1 MTHSFRRRDSAEP
14 APNGRSGFTMVE
26 VIVASVILGAA
37 LLAMAGFTIRYQ
49 QVDSGAR
56 ILNRA
61 QQASNERLEAVRT
74 AQPYA
79 SLDTMARTESTVPG
93 YPGYVRVTAITRVG
107 GSVADT
113 VDYKI
118 ITVRTLTPGVARW
131 ATKTSIVGAF

>member
-1 MTHSFRRRDSAEP
+1 MPSHR
-14 APNGRSGFTMVE
+14 NRSEALNRQGNRTGFTMIE

-37 LLAMAGFTIRYQ
+37 LLAMAGFTVRYQ
-49 QVDSGAR
+49 QVDANAR
-56 ILNRA
+56 TVNRA

-79 SLDTMARTESTVPG
+79 GLDTMARTESTVPG
-93 YPGYVRVTAITRVG
+93 YPGYVRVTTITRVG
-107 GSVADT
+107 GGAADT

-118 ITVRTLTPGVARW
+118 ITVRTQTPGAVRF